1 MEKRES
7 PRFAVELP
15 ASFSGTGANGGGLVS
30 RLSTGGCT
38 IASDDPVQAGTF
50 LVLHIQ
56 FPAQYSPLK
65 VDLAEVRWV
74 KGREFGLK
82 FIRLRKEEKDR
93 LRKLLHYLKRG
104 AA

>member
-7 PRFAVELP
+7 PRFAIELP
-15 ASFSGTGANGGGLVS
+15 VSFSGNEAAGGGLVS
-30 RLSTGGCT
+30 RLSMGGCT
-38 IASDDPVQAGTF
+38 VGSDDPVLTGTF

-93 LRKLLHYLKRG
+93 LRKLLNYLKRG

>member
-1 MEKRES
+1 
-7 PRFAVELP
+7 
-15 ASFSGTGANGGGLVS
+15 VS
-30 RLSTGGCT
+30 RLSMGGCT
-38 IASDDPVQAGTF
+38 VGSDDQVLPGTF

-93 LRKLLHYLKRG
+93 LRKLLNYLKRG